1 MKEKVQYETLE
12 EVKKSP
18 HEARTFEEVLKFN
31 PYHGY
36 HGYFSSANAAGAKA
50 SLRGKTENGQR
61 LLDQYKE
68 NHGGKASG
76 GSSSQKPKEYQKLT
90 QEDAKELAKEM
101 GQDNIDQAEV
111 DQMISHGGGEGG
123 YFSTPNSWDIN
134 EVLREGW
141 DPYDEEQSNA
151 FTDDDL
157 TTIKTLDKNM
167 KPSTRDIEI
176 YRKIGNSFYDK
187 FGISLDNDSIEE
199 IQEKTLGKIYD
210 NKGYTS
216 TSFDMKENVF
226 KYYPVQLNIKA
237 PKGTPM
243 LVSPDRDSWD
253 GTIDEAEILLARN
266 TAMKITGIK
275 PVYADFGDIQLL
287 SGLDVDLEVL
297 LD

>member
-1 MKEKVQYETLE
+1 MKEKDRYDQIE
-12 EVKKSP
+12 EVQ
-18 HEARTFEEVLKFN
+18 KFN

-36 HGYFSSANAAGAKA
+36 HGYFSSANAVGARA
-50 SLRGKTENGQR
+50 SLSGKTEHGQR

-76 GSSSQKPKEYQKLT
+76 GSGGSQKPKEYQKLT
-90 QEDAKELAKEM
+90 QEDAQAMAKEM
-101 GQDNIDQAEV
+101 GQDNIDQYEV
-111 DQMISHGGGEGG
+111 DHMVSNSGGDYG

-141 DPYDEEQSNA
+141 DPYDKTQADA
-151 FTDDDL
+151 FRDEDI

-167 KPSTRDIEI
+167 KPSTRDIEL
-176 YRKIGNSFYDK
+176 YRKVGNSFYDK

-199 IQEKTLGKIYD
+199 IQEKAVGKIYD

-226 KYYPVQLNIKA
+226 KGYPVTLNIKA

-243 LVSPDRDSWD
+243 LVSPDRDFD
-253 GTIDEAEILLARN
+253 GDIDEAEILLARN